1 MAKNLLDG
9 ERELEEEK
17 AGDHPYFSKE
27 KEYEATF
34 DKAADDLAQKYYGGQ
49 EIPWL
54 KLTEFVVWV
63 LIGLTILNMLKRPAV
78 ITLTVAI
85 LAMYVLNNTH
95 TISRSTFRGFVVLIA
110 LSWVYDAVSLLII
123 EPSLST
129 EDAEDGGHEYKIRR
143 FTRLTT
149 YILFLWKFIVA
160 LVFWKDS
167 LDFSR
172 IIRNKKAM
180 SEEEELNIIMAQY
193 SP

>member
-1 MAKNLLDG
+1 M
-9 ERELEEEK
+9 
-17 AGDHPYFSKE
+17 
-27 KEYEATF
+27 
-34 DKAADDLAQKYYGGQ
+34 
-49 EIPWL
+49 
-54 KLTEFVVWV
+54 
-63 LIGLTILNMLKRPAV
+63 
-78 ITLTVAI
+78 
-85 LAMYVLNNTH
+85 
-95 TISRSTFRGFVVLIA
+95 IA
-110 LSWVYDAVSLLII
+110 LSWVYDGVSLLII